1 MKMNDTIYEQE
12 MYNPYI
18 KIEKYVE
25 VKDMID
31 KLYPD
36 TIILKTKSPKRVR
49 RHIVM
54 YVVNI
59 LTSDGGVIAVSRSNN
74 YITGLKSSWHSYRYA
89 DKALDLIIEDKL
101 VDYQKGQNSMMFDK
115 GFASRLYR
123 NKKFDKY
130 FGQQETYQP
139 EITEEDINEIDLSD
153 DSNILLAIGSQ
164 YIKTTERK
172 VKFLNDNYFSKMYL
186 THKTIDKPEF
196 LGNVKLTRIYKQ
208 DGCGRFFQKFGIS
221 YQTIEKDIRRDILIN
236 GKETA
241 EMDYSGMHINLLYN
255 RIGMSSPYGDNY
267 IPVIR
272 ELGVQSDELRE
283 IVKHC
288 IFVMINAKS
297 YKSYVVSFNKK
308 EDKRLMVKALNLARI
323 SLKDVY
329 DAFCKIHKPIAQFIN
344 SNASISLMLEES
356 NLMQNVL
363 FELKNKNINAI
374 PLHDSVLFEVGN
386 DKVVKKVMEN
396 EYFKQNG
403 FKINVEYKNLS
414 ENQKKELKI
423 SSKMQTF
430 K

>member
-1 MKMNDTIYEQE
+1 MNDTIYEQK

-25 VKDMID
+25 VRDVVN

-36 TIILKTKSPKRVR
+36 KRILKTKSPKRVR

-89 DKALDLIIEDKL
+89 DKALDLIIEDNL
-101 VDYQKGQNSMMFDK
+101 VDYQEGQNSICFDK

-123 NKKFDKY
+123 NSEFDKH
-130 FGQQETYQP
+130 FGEQETYQT
-139 EITEEDINEIDLSD
+139 EVNEEDITDIDIN
-153 DSNILLAIGSQ
+153 DSNILLAIGSH
-164 YIKTTERK
+164 YIEATERK
-172 VKFLNDNYFSKMYL
+172 VKLLNNEYFSKMYL
-186 THKTIDKPEF
+186 THKTIEKPEF

-208 DGCGRFFQKFGIS
+208 DGCGRFFQKFGTS
-221 YQTIEKDIRRDILIN
+221 YQNIDKQTRRGVLIN

-255 RIGMSSPYGDNY
+255 RIGKSSPFSDNY

-272 ELGVQSDELRE
+272 ELGVQSDELRK
-283 IVKHC
+283 IIKHC

-308 EDKRLMVKALNLARI
+308 EDKRNMVKQLKVARI
-323 SLKDVY
+323 SLKHVY
-329 DAFCKIHKPIAQFIN
+329 DAFCKIHKDIAQFIN
-344 SNASISLMLEES
+344 SNASIGLMLEES

-363 FELKNKNINAI
+363 FELKNRDINAI

-414 ENQKKELKI
+414 KND
-423 SSKMQTF
+423 
-430 K
+430 

>member
-1 MKMNDTIYEQE
+1 MKMKMNDTIYEQS

-18 KIEKYVE
+18 KIERYTE
-25 VKDMID
+25 VRDIVN

-36 TIILKTKSPKRVR
+36 TRILNTKSPRRVR

-101 VDYQKGQNSMMFDK
+101 VDYQEGQNSIMFDK
-115 GFASRLYR
+115 GFASRLFR
-123 NKKFDKY
+123 NSKFDKH
-130 FGQQETYQP
+130 FGKQETYQT
-139 EITEEDINEIDLSD
+139 EVNEEDITDIDIR
-153 DSNILLAIGSQ
+153 DSNILLAIGSH
-164 YIKTTERK
+164 YIEVTERK
-172 VKFLNDNYFSKMYL
+172 VKLLNNEYFSKMYL
-186 THKTIDKPEF
+186 THKTIEKPEF

-208 DGCGRFFQKFGIS
+208 DGCGRFFQKFGTS
-221 YQTIEKDIRRDILIN
+221 YQNIDKQTRRGVLIN

-255 RIGMSSPYGDNY
+255 RIGKSSPYSDNY

-272 ELGVQSDELRE
+272 KLGVQSDELRK
-283 IVKHC
+283 IIKHC

-297 YKSYVVSFNKK
+297 YKAYVVSFNKK
-308 EDKRLMVKALNLARI
+308 EAKRAMVKQLKVARI
-323 SLKDVY
+323 SLKHVY
-329 DAFCKIHKPIAQFIN
+329 DAFCDVHKHIAQFIN

-386 DKVVKKVMEN
+386 DKVVKTVMEN

-403 FKINVEYKNLS
+403 FKINVEYKNMATS
-414 ENQKKELKI
+414 MVKR
-423 SSKMQTF
+423 S
-430 K
+430 